1 MNLPDLTA
9 RLLKLP
15 AAVISDVL
23 GEMGLRHQVLSPAIK
38 PLDPASRIA
47 GPAFCIRG
55 EEGPEK
61 PARAGVP
68 KVSFEMDRRL
78 YPACIAVI
86 DSGGCRSNATVG
98 GNVAMSFRLRGC
110 GGLVTDGAVRD
121 AAEFEEVGLPAF
133 CSFTTPLAPKGRWHY
148 SEIEVPVML
157 PGQTRPTVAIRPGDF
172 LVGDRDGVVV
182 IPQELAEKVAA
193 DAEVVE
199 RAEARIKAG
208 LQAGAD
214 REDVYAQND
223 RFSHIRRP

>member
-1 MNLPDLTA
+1 VNLPDLTA

-23 GEMGLRHQVLSPAIK
+23 GEMGLRHQVLSSAIK
-38 PLDPASRIA
+38 PIDPASRIA

-61 PARAGVP
+61 PARAGSP
-68 KVSFEMDRRL
+68 KVGFEMDRHL
-78 YPACIAVI
+78 YHGCVAVI
-86 DSGGCRSNATVG
+86 DSGGCRTNATMG

-110 GGLVTDGAVRD
+110 GGVVTDGAIRD
-121 AAEFEEVGLPAF
+121 AAEFGEVGLPAF
-133 CSFTTPLAPKGRWHY
+133 CTFTTPLAPKGRWHY
-148 SEIEVPVML
+148 AELEIPVAL
-157 PGQTRPTVAIRPGDF
+157 PGQTRRTVAIRPGDF

-182 IPQELAEKVAA
+182 IPRELVEQVTA

-199 RAEARIKAG
+199 RAEGRIKAG
-208 LQAGAD
+208 LQSGAD

-223 RFSHIRRP
+223 RFSHITKP